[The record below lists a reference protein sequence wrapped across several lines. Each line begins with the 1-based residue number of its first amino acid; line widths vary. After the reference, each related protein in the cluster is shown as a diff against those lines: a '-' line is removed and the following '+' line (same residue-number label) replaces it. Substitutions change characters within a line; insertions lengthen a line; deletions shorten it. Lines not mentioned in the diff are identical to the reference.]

1 MQDGEDRMKPHI
13 LVVEDDQQTRITLA
27 RQLEYAGYRVTA
39 AADGETA
46 IDLVES
52 ETFDLVLTDIVMDD
66 VSGIEVLHTA
76 RLQSYTPQ
84 VILLTGH
91 GTMETALA
99 AFRKGAYDYL
109 LKPCEPEDLLHC
121 VSQALKRR
129 DAERQLQQAAAILTG
144 HSMEHAQ
151 IPEHAPSSGSSHT
164 HASPANIHIGQ
175 LAIGSTR
182 HDVWF
187 RGQSVRLT
195 PIEYTLLSYLVERS
209 GNVCGFS
216 EIVQYTHGFDVS
228 DAEAQQ
234 LLKPHIHNLR
244 AKLDPDYLVS
254 HRGVGYTLIN
264 PEKLF

>member
-1 MQDGEDRMKPHI
+1 MKSHI

-46 IDLVES
+46 IDLMEN
-52 ETFDLVLTDIVMDD
+52 ETFDLVLTDIVMEGI
-66 VSGIEVLHTA
+66 SGIEVLLTA
-76 RLQSYTPQ
+76 RMQSYTPQ

-109 LKPCEPEDLLHC
+109 LKPCEPEDLLSC

-129 DAERQLQQAAAILTG
+129 DAEHQLKLAAAILTG
-144 HSMEHAQ
+144 QSTD
-151 IPEHAPSSGSSHT
+151 HAPTPDHAHGSGLNQN
-164 HASPANIHIGQ
+164 HAVQATIHIGH
-175 LAIGSTR
+175 LSIGSTR
-182 HDVWF
+182 HDVKF
-187 RGQSVRLT
+187 RGHAVRLT
-195 PIEYTLLSYLVERS
+195 PIEYTLLSYLAERS
-209 GNVCGFS
+209 GAVCSFS
-216 EIVQYTHGFDVS
+216 DIVNYTHGFDVS

-244 AKLDPDYLVS
+244 AKLAPDYLVS

-264 PEKLF
+264 PER